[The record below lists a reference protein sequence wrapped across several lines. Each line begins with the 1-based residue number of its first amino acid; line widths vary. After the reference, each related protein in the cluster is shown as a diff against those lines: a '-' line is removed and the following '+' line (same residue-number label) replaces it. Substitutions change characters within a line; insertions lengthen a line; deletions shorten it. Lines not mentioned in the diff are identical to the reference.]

1 MARGVGANPRYFAAA
16 DLPAAPALQ
25 RLKEWQQELGRES
38 RTAEH
43 PFNNGLMLEALV
55 SRAQSTL
62 N

>member
-1 MARGVGANPRYFAAA
+1 
-16 DLPAAPALQ
+16 PALQ

-55 SRAQSTL
+55 NRAQSTL